1 MSHVVIT
8 LSAGISKHQFRVKQ
22 DLVNMPVLGE
32 GGGAGG
38 RGYHYSIYL
47 YTTRYLGQYMCHW
60 QSWIEIEYY
69 SVAYFKRIKLGDVL
83 EICDK
88 IFDFYPGLPH
98 I

>member
-32 GGGAGG
+32 GGGGGGAGG

-47 YTTRYLGQYMCHW
+47 CTTGYLGQYMCHW

-69 SVAYFKRIKLGDVL
+69 SVAYFEHITEFDVL
-83 EICDK
+83 
-88 IFDFYPGLPH
+88 
-98 I
+98 